1 MSKFIHPNITNF
13 NLKKER
19 ERKAE
24 EALKA
29 KELQEKEEEELFRI
43 LTQAH

>member
-13 NLKKER
+13 NLKKKKE
-19 ERKAE
+19 AE

-29 KELQEKEEEELFRI
+29 KELQEREEEELFRI

>member
-1 MSKFIHPNITNF
+1 MSKFIHPIITNF
-13 NLKKER
+13 NLKKR
-19 ERKAE
+19 EAA

-29 KELQEKEEEELFRI
+29 KELQEKEEEELFWI

>member
-13 NLKKER
+13 NLKKQR
-19 ERKAE
+19 EAK

-29 KELQEKEEEELFRI
+29 KELQEKEEEELFQI

>member
-1 MSKFIHPNITNF
+1 MSEFIHPNITNF

-19 ERKAE
+19 EAE
-24 EALKA
+24 GVLKA

>member
-1 MSKFIHPNITNF
+1 MSKSIHHNITNL
-13 NLKKER
+13 NIKKKKE
-19 ERKAE
+19 AE

-29 KELQEKEEEELFRI
+29 KELQEREEEELFRI